1 MKSVISIDIKVRD
14 RTWPS
19 DCFVCSKSS
28 VNTHSTAISTGGPVA
43 TSVSVIGVYVYKGI
57 ARTQSPTIKN
67 YAFELPTFGVI
78 VGVSPTLVQWRGLT
92 LEEPPSWSRLTS
104 TPGKYASQTW
114 AQPINQL
121 KTKTY
126 QRTKLTTQRENLDCT
141 SNIYLFPGKESN
153 WTGMTGCCRE
163 SHHTDM
169 MKAWTSAAILG
180 YRKEAVIVTAHR
192 EIRNSQLGSSPYTEI
207 FSKRRKI
214 YSICVERLSVK
225 CYWALASLYSPD
237 TRTSLLT
244 DMISLAVTCAD
255 WWWISMGSL

>member
-1 MKSVISIDIKVRD
+1 
-14 RTWPS
+14 
-19 DCFVCSKSS
+19 
-28 VNTHSTAISTGGPVA
+28 
-43 TSVSVIGVYVYKGI
+43 
-57 ARTQSPTIKN
+57 
-67 YAFELPTFGVI
+67 
-78 VGVSPTLVQWRGLT
+78 
-92 LEEPPSWSRLTS
+92 
-104 TPGKYASQTW
+104 
-114 AQPINQL
+114 
-121 KTKTY
+121 
-126 QRTKLTTQRENLDCT
+126 
-141 SNIYLFPGKESN
+141 
-153 WTGMTGCCRE
+153 MTGCCRD

-255 WWWISMGSL
+255 WWWISMGSLQFVCNQVEDLTKLMALDAKASQPHHMCCPLLLWFELVVQMRVLERRKDHSDSVRFHTEVILISVRSPMDLCNIECAQVPSHALNQSQVPHHHGWERLQVSDRKLVNHTTEMILWSIILPDLYHISHTYHV